1 MRRSSLRFA
10 CLLLLALP
18 GTAEGQAT
26 DIAATY
32 RAAADSLIRAATRD
46 SAAYT
51 RIGNLVD
58 KFGHRIAG
66 SRSLEAA
73 IDWVLAEM
81 GRDGL
86 QNVRGEPVQVTNWV
100 RGEESAVLTR
110 PRRDTLSLLGLGGSV
125 GTPKGG
131 ITAPVLVVASF
142 DELKQRASEARGKI
156 VLFDAPVHELRGD
169 AALSHQR
176 PVGRG
181 PGGRGG
187 LPDPVGRVVLHQQP
201 AHGPDLLRQHGVPDS
216 GRGAQR
222 RGRDDAAPHAGSG

>member
-32 RAAADSLIRAATRD
+32 RAAADSLIRAATGD

-86 QNVRGEPVQVTNWV
+86 ENVRGEPVQVTHWV

-142 DELKQRASEARGKI
+142 DELKQRAVGGAR
-156 VLFDAPVHELRGD
+156 ER
-169 AALSHQR
+169 SCCSTR
-176 PVGRG
+176 RS
-181 PGGRGG
+181 RTT
-187 LPDPVGRVVLHQQP
+187 R
-201 AHGPDLLRQHGVPDS
+201 
-216 GRGAQR
+216 R
-222 RGRDDAAPHAGSG
+222 RGTIAPAARRPRPGRARWPA